1 MTAPFRGNLF
11 SSDFLSDSIT
21 RLSDWRAIDDN
32 ALSAFRT
39 ELQAHFAAFPTSQTP
54 NETQT
59 EDDLIWKVLST
70 LGWSEFLRQQN
81 LAPEGREDAPD
92 GLLFLDKAAK
102 LQANKTATE
111 WRRYELGAAVVES
124 KRWQRPLDRQS
135 GRKGEE
141 IAPFTQILRY
151 LGRIDDLTNG
161 ELRWGILTNGAQWR
175 LYYQGARPPLEDF
188 CEIDLAVVL
197 GIPDHDGGLF
207 ALTEEQKAHWL
218 KVFALVFRIGA
229 FVPGPTD
236 KRTFHQ
242 RALDEA
248 QHYEKRV
255 STSLSQLVFGRVF
268 PDLIRAIAA
277 SVPDALLHEV
287 REAALV
293 VLYRLLFI
301 LYAEDRDLLPVNER
315 RYKEYALRD
324 KVRRDIGD
332 RKDRNETFSN
342 AQTRYWSILM
352 DLCVAID
359 EGDGSIGLPPY
370 NGGLFDADRVP
381 LLKQV
386 RISDKVM
393 ADVIDA
399 LSFESGDTGR
409 KYINYRDL
417 SVQQLGSIYER
428 LLEQEVVR
436 QNDDITIRPNPFARR
451 GSGSYYT
458 PDELVKLIVVETVGP
473 LVQQHMDAFHAKA
486 EELAKSRKPEAER
499 LRELRLLDP
508 AERILELKVCDPAM
522 GSGHFLVTLVDYLA
536 IQVTTA
542 MADAEAAV
550 SWAHYVSP
558 LIDRIEDIRSR
569 IYGNAQSN
577 NWTIDVAHLDDRH
590 IIHRVVLK
598 HCIYGVDKNE
608 MAVELAKVALWLRTF
623 TVGAPLSFLD
633 HHLRCGDS
641 LFGSW
646 INPAIAKA
654 DKWGKPLLLHE
665 PMKRA
670 LGAAAAMQTIEDLTD
685 AEVAEAHRSAD
696 ISNGVKEMIEP
707 LNALLA
713 LIHALDWLDLKDKDD
728 KIAVQSFFDGV
739 FGDPVSV
746 ALGKAD
752 LSNGRRET
760 ERFRRIFDDA
770 QRLIREEN
778 FLNWQVAFP
787 GVWSQWESADLKG
800 GFDAVIGNPPWD
812 RMRLEDVEWFE
823 ARLPAIAQAH
833 KADDR
838 KKMIA
843 GLEKSKKPLFEDYQ
857 RAVRRAENAMR
868 MARKDGQFP
877 MLSKGEINVYAL
889 FVERATRL
897 VKPTGIIGLLTPTGI
912 ASDKS
917 SAAFFKGVATNG
929 RLISF
934 LDFENKGTDRPPYFP
949 DVHAQFKFAAFIS
962 AASPQKG
969 PAKCG
974 FFLNTPADILIGDRC
989 FPLTAEDFARV
1000 NPNTGTIPL
1009 FRSRRDATLTTAIY
1023 KRLPVLVNKSTG
1035 QDVKTWP
1042 VKYARILDMTLD
1054 SKLFKT
1060 RSELEEKEK
1069 AYPLKHNRFRN
1080 KDGDWLPLYEGKMIW
1095 HFDHRAASITVNPEN
1110 TYRPA
1115 VPDPATLEQHQ
1126 DPDFTPTPEF
1136 WVKAADKG
1144 YRDTFA
1150 LGFRDVTNP
1159 TDRRTLEAAFIPHH
1173 YAGNTLPLLLHDPK
1187 AVERISL
1194 LCANLN
1200 AIILDYVARQ
1210 KVQKNHLNL
1219 YIVEQ
1224 LPVVPPGVYDETKFG
1239 RITARKVVSDA
1250 VLELTYTSH
1259 DMAHYAVAMGHTNNK
1274 GEPKPPFKWDEQRRA
1289 HLTAKLNAVY
1299 FHLYGVT
1306 KRDDVS
1312 YVFSTF
1318 DVLEEDETKTHRRYL
1333 SRDLCLAWMNALAN
1347 DDPNAAIAL

>member
-1 MTAPFRGNLF
+1 MTAPFPGSLF

-21 RLSDWRAIDDN
+21 SLSDWQAIDDST
-32 ALSAFRT
+32 LSAFRN
-39 ELQAHFAAFPTSQTP
+39 ELQAHFGVFPTSQAP

-81 LAPEGREDAPD
+81 LAPKGREDVPD
-92 GLLFLDKAAK
+92 GLLFLNKAAK
-102 LQANKTATE
+102 TQANKTSAE
-111 WRRYELGAAVVES
+111 WRRYEFGAAIVES

-135 GRKGEE
+135 GRRGEE

-151 LGRIDDLTNG
+151 LRRIDDLTTG

-175 LYYQGARPPLEDF
+175 LYYQGARNPMEDF
-188 CEIDLAVVL
+188 CEIDLAMVL
-197 GIPDHDGGLF
+197 GIRDHDGGLF
-207 ALTEEQKAHWL
+207 ALTDEQKAHWL
-218 KVFALVFRIGA
+218 KVFALVFRREA

-248 QHYEKRV
+248 QYYEKRV
-255 STSLSQLVFGRVF
+255 STNLSQLVFGSVF
-268 PDLIRAIAA
+268 PDLVKAIAA
-277 SVPDALLHEV
+277 SAPDAPLHEV
-287 REAALV
+287 RETALV

-324 KVRRDIGD
+324 KVRRDVGD
-332 RKDRNETFSN
+332 RKNRNETFSTTQ
-342 AQTRYWSILM
+342 ARYWSILI

-370 NGGLFDADRVP
+370 NGGLFDPDRVP
-381 LLKQV
+381 LLKRV
-386 RISDKVM
+386 RITDNVM

-399 LSFESGDTGR
+399 LSFESGDSGR

-436 QNDDITIRPNPFARR
+436 QNDEITIRPNPFARR

-473 LVQQHMDAFHAKA
+473 LVQNHMDAFHAKA
-486 EELAKSRKPEAER
+486 EELAKTRKPEADR
-499 LRELRLLDP
+499 LREMRLLDP

-522 GSGHFLVTLVDYLA
+522 GSGHFLVSLVDYLA

-542 MADAEAAV
+542 MADAEATV

-558 LIDRIEDIRSR
+558 LTHRIEDIRNR

-577 NWTIDVAHLDDRH
+577 NWTIDITQLDDRH
-590 IIHRVVLK
+590 IIHRMVLK
-598 HCIYGVDKNE
+598 RCIYGVDKNE
-608 MAVELAKVALWLRTF
+608 MAVELAKVALWLHTF

-646 INPAIAKA
+646 VNPAIGKA
-654 DKWGKPLLLHE
+654 GKWGKPLLLHE

-670 LGAAAAMQTIEDLTD
+670 LGAAAAMQTIEGLTD

-696 ISNGVKEMIEP
+696 IFKGIKEMTAP
-707 LNALLA
+707 FNALLG

-728 KIAVQSFFDGV
+728 KIAVQAFFDGV
-739 FGDPVSV
+739 FGDPVNV
-746 ALGKAD
+746 ARGQVD
-752 LSNGRRET
+752 LSNGRQEAK
-760 ERFRRIFDDA
+760 RFKRIFDDA
-770 QRLIREEN
+770 KRLIHEEN

-787 GVWSQWESADLKG
+787 GVWSQWEIANLKG

-843 GLEKSKKPLFEDYQ
+843 RLEKSRNPLFEDYQ

-868 MARKDGQFP
+868 VVRKDGQFP
-877 MLSKGEINVYAL
+877 LLSKGEINVYAL

-917 SAAFFKGVATNG
+917 SAAFFKGIATSG
-929 RLISF
+929 RLVSF
-934 LDFENKGTDRPPYFP
+934 LDFENKGSGRPLYFP
-949 DVHAQFKFAAFIS
+949 DVHPQFKFAAFIS
-962 AASPQKG
+962 AAAPRKE
-969 PAKCG
+969 PARCG
-974 FFLNTPADILIGDRC
+974 FFLNTPADIAIEDRC

-1009 FRSRRDATLTTAIY
+1009 FRSRRDAILTTAIY

-1035 QDVKTWP
+1035 QDVKIWP
-1042 VKYARILDMTLD
+1042 VKYTRVLDMTLD

-1095 HFDHRAASITVNPEN
+1095 HFDHRAASIIVNPEN
-1110 TYRPA
+1110 IYRPA
-1115 VPDPATLEQHQ
+1115 VPDPTTLEQHQ
-1126 DPDFTPTPEF
+1126 DPNFAPMPEF
-1136 WVKAADKG
+1136 WVKADNKD
-1144 YRDTFA
+1144 YRDKFA

-1173 YAGNTLPLLLHDPK
+1173 YAGNTLPLLLHDPS

-1219 YIVEQ
+1219 YIMEQ
-1224 LPVVPPGVYDETKFG
+1224 LPVVPSGVYDETKFG

-1250 VLELTYTSH
+1250 VLELTYTCQ
-1259 DMAHYAVAMGHTNNK
+1259 DMAHYAIAMGHTNNK

-1289 HLTAKLNAVY
+1289 HLMAKLNAVY
-1299 FHLYGVT
+1299 FNLYGVT
-1306 KRDDVS
+1306 KRDDVN

-1318 DVLEEDETKTHRRYL
+1318 DVIEEDETKTHGRYL

-1347 DDPNAAIAL
+1347 GDPNASITL